1 MALPYLSLLFPHMR
15 LRPQPL
21 VPPRGLEGTS
31 VSTSSVG
38 EQGLSLVEVMVAVTI
53 LALMIAL
60 AVPNFNRSG
69 WNRMNAAESL
79 AGNIRLARANAVSR
93 GARYRVTLSSHFYL
107 VQRLQD
113 DDGDGVWEPDSAFA
127 TQEVELPSG
136 VTITEGASAE
146 IEFTSRGL
154 LAPLSD
160 GTLPD
165 VISIYVSSV
174 SESQSEAIE
183 VWPSGQVQRL

>member
-1 MALPYLSLLFPHMR
+1 MALPYLSLLFPHAR

-21 VPPRGLEGTS
+21 VPLQELEGTG
-31 VSTSSVG
+31 VPTDLTS
-38 EQGLSLVEVMVAVTI
+38 EQGLSLVEVLVAVTI
-53 LALMIAL
+53 LALMVAL

-69 WNRMNAAESL
+69 LNRMNAAESL

-93 GARYRVTLSSHFYL
+93 GARYRVTLGANSYL
-107 VQRLQD
+107 IQRLQD
-113 DDGDGVWEPDSAFA
+113 DDGDGVWEPDSAFG
-127 TQEVELPSG
+127 TQEIELPSG
-136 VTITEGASAE
+136 VTITEGASVE

-160 GTLPD
+160 GTPPD

-174 SESQSEAIE
+174 SENQSEAIE

>member
-1 MALPYLSLLFPHMR
+1 
-15 LRPQPL
+15 
-21 VPPRGLEGTS
+21 
-31 VSTSSVG
+31 
-38 EQGLSLVEVMVAVTI
+38 VEVLVAVTI

-69 WNRMNAAESL
+69 LNRMNATESL

-93 GARYRVTLSSHFYL
+93 GTRYRVILGSNSYSI
-107 VQRLQD
+107 QRLQD
-113 DDGDGVWEPDSAFA
+113 DDGDGVWEPDGALG
-127 TQEVELPSG
+127 TQEIALPSG

-154 LAPLSD
+154 LASLAD
-160 GTLPD
+160 GTPPD
-165 VISIYVSSV
+165 VLSIYVSSV
-174 SESQSEAIE
+174 SEGQSEAIE